1 MAGRRIRYSVLSRQY
16 FLDPWFQVIV
26 LQPIEYSQS
35 LVSLQ
40 PTAHERTTACSV
52 PSPRKK
58 PCRNHAAV
66 EKEFD
71 PRKERE
77 FLQAKNK
84 TSIPELRRNKFYPRH
99 DCFPDAHGGEFFV
112 LPRLPTRQQSLVEKH
127 FRHEQERAARKA

>member
-26 LQPIEYSQS
+26 LQPIEYNQS

-40 PTAHERTTACSV
+40 PTAHERKTARSV

-58 PCRNHAAV
+58 PRGDHTTV
-66 EKEFD
+66 EKELD

-77 FLQAKNK
+77 LLEAENK
-84 TSIPELRRNKFYPRH
+84 TRIPELRRNKFYPRH
-99 DCFPDAHGGEFFV
+99 DSFHDARRGEFFV
-112 LPRLPTRQQSLVEKH
+112 L
-127 FRHEQERAARKA
+127 